1 MNTGKRLTSSFY
13 QSTAV
18 VDICRQLIGKVLVS
32 HIDGLLTSGIIVEAE
47 AYRAPEDRAS
57 HAYGNRRTRRTEVMF
72 SKGGVAYI
80 YICYGIHHL
89 FNVVT
94 GPKDLAHAIL
104 IRALEPIDG
113 IDIMLE
119 RRKMKKMDFKITRG
133 PGALSV
139 ALGFRSTMS
148 GQSLFSDTSS
158 FYIEDRK
165 INYPDDVIAMG
176 PRIGVESSGESAA
189 WPWRYYV
196 RNNPYVSAKRT

>member
-1 MNTGKRLTSSFY
+1 MKPGKKLTSSFY

-18 VDICRQLIGKVLVS
+18 LDICRQLIGKVLVS
-32 HIDGLLTSGIIVEAE
+32 TIDGLLTSGIIVEAE
-47 AYRAPEDRAS
+47 AYRAPEDKAS
-57 HAYGNRRTRRTEVMF
+57 HAYGDRRTGRTEVMF

-89 FNVVT
+89 FNIVT

-104 IRALEPIDG
+104 IRALEPLEG

-148 GQSLFSDTSS
+148 GQSLLSDTTS

-165 INYPDDVIAMG
+165 IKYPDSIIATG
-176 PRIGVESSGESAA
+176 PRIGVESSGESAT

-196 RNNPYVSAKRT
+196 RNNPYVSSKRT